1 MKQDFTVNTKG
12 NMKETEIMVGAV
24 YQIRGGDTRYKVE
37 AIKGT
42 HVEFRYV
49 DKRFRKTRFTTLPV
63 FAGCAEKE
71 VIPAQPIMDDAD
83 AVKADYNARLRKLI
97 GKWNKRTR
105 RSLNPTVVDTTDRII
120 SEIVAEFALE
130 AKPVT
135 ACSRDH

>member
-1 MKQDFTVNTKG
+1 
-12 NMKETEIMVGAV
+12 
-24 YQIRGGDTRYKVE
+24 
-37 AIKGT
+37 
-42 HVEFRYV
+42 
-49 DKRFRKTRFTTLPV
+49 
-63 FAGCAEKE
+63 
-71 VIPAQPIMDDAD
+71 MDDAD